1 MADKR
6 RSASP
11 SASNQNTLSGNK
23 IGHYV
28 LGETLGKGT
37 FGKVKLGE
45 HQYIKHKVA
54 VKILNRK
61 KLKSK
66 DADGATKIR
75 REILNMKLFRHP
87 HIIKLY
93 QVISTPTDIFMIME
107 YVAGGELFEYIV
119 KKGKLQEHEARRF
132 FQQIISG
139 LDYCHRHMIV
149 HRDLKPEN
157 LLLDQYKNIKIAD
170 FGLSNMMTDGD
181 FMHTACGSPNYAAPE
196 IISGKLYAGPEVDIW
211 SSGVVLYALL
221 CGSLPFDDDNTQN
234 LYRKIKSG
242 IFAVPDYLNKSAIQI
257 IVHMLQVDPM
267 KRATITEIREYPWF
281 STDCP
286 YYLFPDPE
294 HNDSAAVDLEAVK
307 EVCEKFEVE
316 EQEVWHSVLNGD
328 AHDQLQIAYNL
339 IIDNKRIAD
348 EAAKLN
354 VQDFFVAASPPL
366 TPSMHRKELFPNPKG
381 GVHDGSPK
389 SMRAHPERVA
399 PTRDMT
405 PTLEPVAVPDAFRK
419 DVIKIDAD
427 ARHKVPGIRSQQ
439 PTAPL
444 KRPKWHL
451 GIRSTSQP
459 QDVMLEVFRA
469 MKSLNYEWKI
479 LNPYHIRVRCCKS
492 PEHPEVGYSK
502 LSLQLYRV
510 DQKSYLLDFKSL
522 QDREMGVESASASTS
537 PVPPQSGT
545 PTPAFEAAKNPA
557 SPAASTSDIPAT
569 QSRPK
574 TAGRFCIEKVHTFDE
589 GLTTFV
595 QEEDEFATVAV
606 ETDKKDTSAASLKN
620 HLTMEFFEMC
630 SNLILA
636 LAR

>member
-1 MADKR
+1 M
-6 RSASP
+6 
-11 SASNQNTLSGNK
+11 ASNPLSVNTLTGNK

-93 QVISTPTDIFMIME
+93 QVISTPTDIFIRLIME
-107 YVAGGELFEYIV
+107 YVSGGELFEYIV

-181 FMHTACGSPNYAAPE
+181 FMNTACGSPNYAAPE
-196 IISGKLYAGPEVDIW
+196 IISGKLYAGPEVDVW
-211 SSGVVLYALL
+211 SAGVVLYALL
-221 CGSLPFDDDNTQN
+221 CGSLPFDDENTNN

-242 IFAVPDYLNKSAIQI
+242 IFAVPDYLNKSAIQV
-257 IVHMLQVDPM
+257 IVHMLQVDPI
-267 KRATITEIREYPWF
+267 KRATITEIREYQWF
-281 STDCP
+281 TTDCP

-307 EVCEKFEVE
+307 EVCDKFEVD
-316 EQEVWHSVLNGD
+316 EQEVWHSVLGGD
-328 AHDQLQIAYNL
+328 PHDQLQIAYHL
-339 IIDNKRIAD
+339 IIDNKRIAN

-366 TPSMHRKELFPNPKG
+366 TPSMHRKEMFPNPKG
-381 GVHDGSPK
+381 AIHDGSPNTT
-389 SMRAHPERVA
+389 RAHPERLA

-405 PTLEPVAVPDAFRK
+405 PTLEPMSVPDALKK

-427 ARHKVPGIRSQQ
+427 ARHKIPGIRSHQA
-439 PTAPL
+439 TASI

-459 QDVMLEVFRA
+459 QDIMLEVFRA

-479 LNPYHIRVRCCKS
+479 LNPYHVRVRCCKS
-492 PEHPEVGYSK
+492 PGNPDVGFSK
-502 LSLQLYRV
+502 LSLQLYKV

-522 QDREMGVESASASTS
+522 QDRDTDSAKNSHSRPTS
-537 PVPPQSGT
+537 PIT
-545 PTPAFEAAKNPA
+545 AETATAA
-557 SPAASTSDIPAT
+557 SPPAT
-569 QSRPK
+569 ATANATASSRPK
-574 TAGRFCIEKVHTFDE
+574 TAGRFCIEKVHTIDE

-595 QEEDEFATVAV
+595 QEDEAFVNPAV
-606 ETDKKDTSAASLKN
+606 GSNAKESTSSTPMN

-636 LAR
+636 LSR